1 MCSTMVRA
9 TSRPRPSTMQTAWSS
24 RAQSIPAVTSLTG
37 SSGRVLLAD
46 FTSASSLLVP
56 VGRHPHVVPQVP
68 GRGCR
73 FAH

>member
-1 MCSTMVRA
+1 M
-9 TSRPRPSTMQTAWSS
+9 
-24 RAQSIPAVTSLTG
+24 PAVTSLTG

-46 FTSASSLLVP
+46 FTSASSLLAP
-56 VGRHPHVVPQVP
+56 VGRHLYPVPLVP